1 MKNLAIFTMGLPGSG
16 KSTVANRLFDLDAMD
31 VIDPDAIK
39 ADHPDYDPKNPSA
52 LHAWS
57 NEQAELIY
65 SASLSAGVLDV
76 FVDGTGT
83 NAEKMIRR
91 MGQAREAG
99 YKVILLYVRVSLET
113 AIQRNADRER
123 VVPEYIIRE
132 KALDIAVSFSLA
144 TAYADS
150 TTVVDND

>member
-1 MKNLAIFTMGLPGSG
+1 MKNLAVFTMGLPGSG